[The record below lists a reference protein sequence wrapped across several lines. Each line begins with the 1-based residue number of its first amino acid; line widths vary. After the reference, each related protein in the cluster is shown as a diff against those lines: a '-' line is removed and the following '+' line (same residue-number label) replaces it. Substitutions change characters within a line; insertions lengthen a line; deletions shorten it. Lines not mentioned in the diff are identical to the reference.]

1 MTKTKGKESPIHIYG
16 PVPSRRLGFSLGVDI
31 LPYKTCTLDC
41 IYCQLGPTPKKTVQ
55 RGEHFSTD
63 RVLIQI
69 SKALSSGQRI
79 DYITFSGSG
88 EPALNATLGKLIREI
103 KKITA
108 VPVAVLTNS
117 TLLTETR
124 VRKALQPADLVVP
137 SLDAAAQEEF
147 IEVNRPH
154 VSLEIEDIIG
164 GLKKFRKEFKGQI
177 WLEIMLVK
185 GKNDSPEHIK
195 KLMAAA
201 EEVQPDRIQLNTVI
215 RPPAEEF
222 ARALSSKELE
232 KIKKTFGKKCEIIAD
247 FSSRDQLPQRKNL
260 KDRILSII
268 QRRPVTLLDIS
279 TSLGKHHDEIL
290 KYLNSLTEEGL
301 IKSVTHKD
309 NTYYEPMTPKT
320 SNRREKHERP

>member
-1 MTKTKGKESPIHIYG
+1 VTIIKGEESHIHIYG

-55 RGEHFSTD
+55 QEEYFSSD
-63 RVLIQI
+63 RILAQI
-69 SKALSSGQRI
+69 KKALLSGQRI

-88 EPALNATLGKLIREI
+88 EPTLNAALGKLIRKI
-103 KKITA
+103 KKITDI
-108 VPVAVLTNS
+108 PMAVLTNS
-117 TLLTETR
+117 TLLKDAR
-124 VRKALQPADLVVP
+124 VRKALQLADLVVP

-154 VSLEIEDIIG
+154 ASLKIEDLID
-164 GLKKFRKEFKGQI
+164 GLKKFRQEFKGQI

-185 GKNDSPEHIK
+185 GKNDSPAHIK
-195 KLMAAA
+195 KLKAAV
-201 EEVQPDRIQLNTVI
+201 EEIEPDRIQLNTVI

-222 ARALSSKELE
+222 AQALSSKELE
-232 KIKKTFGKKCEIIAD
+232 KIKEIFGKNCEIIAD
-247 FSSRDQLPQRKNL
+247 FSNKDQFPQGKNL
-260 KDRILSII
+260 EDRILSII

-290 KYLNSLTEEGL
+290 KCLNPLIKNGL
-301 IKSVTHKD
+301 IKSVIHKD
-309 NTYYEPMTPKT
+309 KTYYEPITPK
-320 SNRREKHERP
+320 NRNR

>member
-1 MTKTKGKESPIHIYG
+1 MTKVKAKESHIHIYG

-41 IYCQLGPTPKKTVQ
+41 IYCQLGPTPKKAVQ
-55 RGEHFSTD
+55 QEEYFSAD
-63 RVLIQI
+63 SVLAQI
-69 SKALSSGQRI
+69 KKALSSGQRI

-88 EPALNATLGKLIREI
+88 EPTLNTGLEKLIRKI
-103 KKITA
+103 KKITD

-117 TLLTETR
+117 TLLTEAN

-154 VSLEIEDIIG
+154 VSLEIEDIIA
-164 GLKKFRKEFKGQI
+164 GLKKFRKEFKGEI

-185 GKNDSPEHIK
+185 DKNDSPVQIK
-195 KLMAAA
+195 KLKAAA
-201 EEVQPDRIQLNTVI
+201 EEIQPDRVQLNTVI

-222 ARALSSKELE
+222 ASALSFKELE
-232 KIKKTFGKKCEIIAD
+232 KIKKTLGNNCEIIAD
-247 FSSRDQLPQRKNL
+247 FSKMDQLPQRKNL
-260 KDRILSII
+260 ENRILSII
-268 QRRPVTLLDIS
+268 QRRPVTLMDIS
-279 TSLGKHHDEIL
+279 TSLGKHQDEIL
-290 KYLNSLTEEGL
+290 KYLNLLTEEGS

-309 NTYYEPMTPKT
+309 KTYYEPVTPKPST
-320 SNRREKHERP
+320 R